1 MLNFSDNNSH
11 FSIHFCINK
20 FKNYN
25 FHKPCIISYYSVIN
39 LSQATSKEQ
48 IEMFVNRNN
57 NFPHHN
63 DHYQSQIHHN
73 HHYRQSEIPP
83 IFVATQSRSYPQ
95 RNANYYLHGNQ
106 SVLDDSRMSSEAKR
120 ICCTIFAVT
129 ITIIIVIVVILII
142 ILVSRLPIYY

>member
-1 MLNFSDNNSH
+1 
-11 FSIHFCINK
+11 
-20 FKNYN
+20 
-25 FHKPCIISYYSVIN
+25 
-39 LSQATSKEQ
+39 
-48 IEMFVNRNN
+48 MFVNSNN
-57 NFPHHN
+57 NFPHYN
-63 DHYQSQIHHN
+63 DHHHHNLHQHQYHIDHN

-106 SVLDDSRMSSEAKR
+106 SVLNDSRMSSDAKR

-129 ITIIIVIVVILII
+129 ITIIIVVVVILII